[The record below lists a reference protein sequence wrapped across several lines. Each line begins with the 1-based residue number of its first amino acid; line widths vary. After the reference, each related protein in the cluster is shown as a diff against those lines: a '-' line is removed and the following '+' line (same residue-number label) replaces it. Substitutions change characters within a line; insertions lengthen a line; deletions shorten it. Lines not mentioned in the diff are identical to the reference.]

1 MPLRFLDL
9 SETSIDPVV
18 CQVIGEAAMDTSK
31 REGRNL
37 KRRVFDLLNSSDLN
51 RGLHDLCRLPA
62 RRVINPLFSFLCNS
76 DQEVR
81 WRAITAMGVVVAN
94 LAENDMESSRVVMR
108 RLMWSLSHE
117 SGGVGWGAPEA
128 MGEIMACHEGL
139 AKEYVHILISYIMQD
154 GNLLEHELLQRGVV
168 WGLGRLAQVR
178 PHLVQDAV
186 PYLRPYLESGDATV
200 RGLAAWTIGLLG
212 AEAACSQLESLL
224 EDNAEIQLYLNRKL
238 VACRVSELA
247 EQALTALKRSY

>member
-1 MPLRFLDL
+1 MAGDHCNGGGR
-9 SETSIDPVV
+9 
-18 CQVIGEAAMDTSK
+18 GESCRK
-31 REGRNL
+31 RY
-37 KRRVFDLLNSSDLN
+37 
-51 RGLHDLCRLPA
+51 
-62 RRVINPLFSFLCNS
+62 
-76 DQEVR
+76 
-81 WRAITAMGVVVAN
+81 
-94 LAENDMESSRVVMR
+94 
-108 RLMWSLSHE
+108 
-117 SGGVGWGAPEA
+117 
-128 MGEIMACHEGL
+128 HEGL

-200 RGLAAWTIGLLG
+200 RGLAAWAIGLLG